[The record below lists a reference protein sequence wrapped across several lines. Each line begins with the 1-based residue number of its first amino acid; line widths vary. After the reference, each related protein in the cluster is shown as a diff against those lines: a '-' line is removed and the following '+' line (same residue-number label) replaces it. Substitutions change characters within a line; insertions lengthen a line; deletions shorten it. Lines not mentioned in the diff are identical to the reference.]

1 MCAVFTDS
9 DPFLTMS
16 LLPSFRMISG
26 NKQAI
31 DVFEK
36 DVEQT
41 YALIKRRAAAN
52 KVEQEQIAAQGGVE
66 QIQLVPENPDTVISF
81 DVPDG
86 PPPADLRL
94 DESLESEGLDVEEV
108 RSALQRRWDIFQGFD
123 PKMQKALKSGNL
135 ETVNKVLGKMP
146 VGEAEQVV
154 ELLQIAG
161 ILQFAEGGIRDETGR
176 GKASETATPSNP

>member
-1 MCAVFTDS
+1 MVT
-9 DPFLTMS
+9 
-16 LLPSFRMISG
+16 G
-26 NKQAI
+26 NKQAT
-31 DVFEK
+31 DVFER

-41 YALIKRRAAAN
+41 YAMIKRRAASN
-52 KVEQEQIAAQGGVE
+52 KEEHDKAVAQGGVE
-66 QIQLVPENPDTVISF
+66 HIQLVPENPDTVISF

-94 DESLESEGLDVEEV
+94 DESLEEEGLDLEEV
-108 RSALQRRWDIFQGFD
+108 RTALQRRWDIFQGFD
-123 PKMQKALKSGNL
+123 PKLQRALQGGNL
-135 ETVNKVLGKMP
+135 DIVNKVLGKMP

-176 GKASETATPSNP
+176 GKAAEAAQ